1 MPPHIRRLASW
12 ISLTTLLI
20 AAALAYRL
28 LPGAGGPAEEIR
40 WLLACDYLT
49 AGRSNQA
56 AALLNLAEADSPGT
70 RGAIFRQLLAD
81 ADRRVVMHAMLLASD
96 ELRRSGPRLDVAE
109 ALAAWLSDATVA
121 DLVATLPHS
130 LKCLALAVAACE
142 GANERDDAWSLT
154 KLPGRHA
161 RWFVAANLEQDIHTR
176 LIADAWLLESLTRP
190 ASAAAVESRWQAALE
205 RLRAIDGP
213 GRTWASGRDAPLLPP
228 NWAARLSSDDLA
240 ALLDDPI
247 EQVRWGAGR
256 ILAAA
261 GDARGLPVLREWLQ
275 SHPRRTPEADAVMS
289 GIYGPEWRDLHARS
303 SPTGQPGPGDGGG

>member
-1 MPPHIRRLASW
+1 M
-12 ISLTTLLI
+12 

-81 ADRRVVMHAMLLASD
+81 ADRRVVTHALLLAAG
-96 ELRRSGPRLDVAE
+96 ELRRSGPPVDVAK
-109 ALAAWLSDATVA
+109 AFAAWLSEATVA

-130 LKCLALAVAACE
+130 LKCLALAVAADE
-142 GANERDDAWSLT
+142 GANERDDAWSLL
-154 KLPGRHA
+154 KPPGRHP
-161 RWFVAANLEQDIHTR
+161 RWFVAANLEQDDHTR
-176 LIADAWLLESLTRP
+176 LIADGWLLNALTLSESDDTEP
-190 ASAAAVESRWQAALE
+190 DHRWSTALE

-213 GRTWASGRDAPLLPP
+213 GRTWASGRDAPLLPLD
-228 NWAARLSSDDLA
+228 WAVRLSPDDLA

-261 GDARGLPVLREWLQ
+261 GDARGLPVFREWLQ
-275 SHPRRTPEADAVMS
+275 SHPRRTADADAVMS
-289 GIYGPEWRDLHARS
+289 GIYGPEWRELHARS
-303 SPTGQPGPGDGGG
+303 SPTGQPGAGDGGG